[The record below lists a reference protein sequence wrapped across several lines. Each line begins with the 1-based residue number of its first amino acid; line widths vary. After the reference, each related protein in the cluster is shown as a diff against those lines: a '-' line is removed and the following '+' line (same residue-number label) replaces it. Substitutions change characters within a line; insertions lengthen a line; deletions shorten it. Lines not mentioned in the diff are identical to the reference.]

1 MIPKIQIPYL
11 PHKHLQLAGDEI
23 INFTPKIA
31 RKYTSKS
38 ETPLFANTKDWDD
51 IKETIKPRW
60 EQIHKLNIEPKKKSL
75 LWRVLHNAIY
85 TNKFFNI
92 INIKNSPYCNLC
104 KNKIETSSHIFYNC
118 KRANDFWNLAKDFF
132 NTIKKDNIEITIGKR
147 DIIQGLESLK
157 NTIPNHLVVLTLA
170 LWEIFRARAEANLTK
185 SSPSGTQIFQRW
197 KAILKRQIIR
207 DWKKIP
213 YKTNPWAKIET
224 KWFAI
229 EPGAKE
235 QVSGYQTETEQVLST
250 LPEKISEGFEKNRRV
265 QNLRGR
271 QPIKI
276 RTRLDGYF
284 TAADG

>member
-1 MIPKIQIPYL
+1 
-11 PHKHLQLAGDEI
+11 
-23 INFTPKIA
+23 
-31 RKYTSKS
+31 
-38 ETPLFANTKDWDD
+38 WDD

-75 LWRVLHNAIY
+75 LWCVLHNAIY

-229 EPGAKE
+229 EPEPWDLFKGTASTDFESWSTQEIPSPSFYSPENIKKYSIFSLPG
-235 QVSGYQTETEQVLST
+235 QSNIAGVNLNNYTPKVGRMFIQKAETP
-250 LPEKISEGFEKNRRV
+250 LPTTQKIDLTFRNAPK
-265 QNLRGR
+265 
-271 QPIKI
+271 
-276 RTRLDGYF
+276 
-284 TAADG
+284 